1 MRNKS
6 ILLTGI
12 LFSSIFFSC
21 VPKKEKSTVRYTDCF
36 EEGTYGGILRT
47 EENPGVFRM
56 VAFDSMQYEVIDK
69 FLIQGIQFITHGGI
83 ELKGDLFFI
92 GGIPYRFGRNM
103 LFNETDT
110 LFRLSEDTKLPTCFS
125 REMMVENRKGG
136 GVASLERFCENNEGV
151 ALFYFGGHVYKMK
164 LDIDSSQI
172 TEYVDGENKLF
183 MEVIDPAPE
192 PVTTPVFYDG
202 KQQYEFTITN
212 PCHYLFSS
220 AEGKDYD
227 VTYFNG
233 DSCNLVLLLSE
244 GGTDFYLLPQ
254 TQAWAKGAEYS
265 DGKTTWYAQGKK
277 ATLFIGDKELHYTQ
291 IEK

>member
-21 VPKKEKSTVRYTDCF
+21 VPKKEKSIVRYTDCF

-47 EENPGVFRM
+47 EENSGVFRM

-69 FLIQGIQFITHGGI
+69 FLIQGIQFITRDGI

-110 LFRLSEDTKLPTCFS
+110 LYRLSEETKLPTCFC

-136 GVASLERFCENNEGV
+136 AGASLERFCENNNGK
-151 ALFYFGGHVYKMK
+151 ALFYFDGRVYKMN
-164 LDIDSSQI
+164 LNTDSSQI

-192 PVTTPVFYDG
+192 PVTTPVFTDG
-202 KQQYEFTITN
+202 KRQYEFTITN

-220 AEGKDYD
+220 KEGMDFD

-233 DSCNLVLLLSE
+233 DSCNLVLLLCCE
-244 GGTDFYLLPQ
+244 GTGFYLLPQ
-254 TQAWAKGAEYS
+254 TEAWAKGAEYS

-277 ATLFIGDKELHYTQ
+277 ATLFMDNKELHYTQ